1 MKIGSSISS
10 TYGLTNLF
18 GQSGQRNKQQTS
30 DIEVSVRQSG
40 AALQP
45 SSAPTS
51 ISSTMWALQS
61 SGSVTMDGTEDP
73 AKARHDAV
81 VSEFTDLANQT
92 PAERIR
98 AQILE
103 RLGLTEDD
111 LKAMPS
117 EEREAI
123 EKQIS
128 DELKRQL
135 TGDGDSKDKPSAERS
150 SAPEGFT
157 S

>member
-18 GQSGQRNKQQTS
+18 GQSGQRNKQQS
-30 DIEVSVRQSG
+30 SNAEMSVRQRG

-45 SSAPTS
+45 SSTPTS

-61 SGSVTMDGTEDP
+61 SGMVTMDGTEDL

-81 VSEFTDLANQT
+81 VSEFTDLANMT

-103 RLGLTEDD
+103 RLGISEDD
-111 LKAMPS
+111 LAAMPP

-123 EKQIS
+123 EKQIA

-135 TGDGDSKDKPSAERS
+135 TGDDDSKDKPSADAIIS
-150 SAPEGFT
+150 V
-157 S
+157 

>member
-10 TYGLTNLF
+10 TYGLSNLF
-18 GQSGQRNKQQTS
+18 SQSGQRNKQQTG
-30 DIEVSVRQSG
+30 DIELSVRQSG

-45 SSAPTS
+45 SSTPTS

-61 SGSVTMDGTEDP
+61 SGTVTMDGTEDP

-81 VSEFTDLANQT
+81 VSEFTDLADQT

-98 AQILE
+98 DQVLQ

-111 LKAMPS
+111 LKAMPP
-117 EEREAI
+117 EQREAI
-123 EKQIS
+123 EKQIA

-135 TGDGDSKDKPSAERS
+135 TGDGDSKDQPSTDTIIGA
-150 SAPEGFT
+150 
-157 S
+157 

>member
-1 MKIGSSISS
+1 MAI
-10 TYGLTNLF
+10 
-18 GQSGQRNKQQTS
+18 
-30 DIEVSVRQSG
+30 
-40 AALQP
+40 
-45 SSAPTS
+45 
-51 ISSTMWALQS
+51 
-61 SGSVTMDGTEDP
+61 EDP

-81 VSEFTDLANQT
+81 VSEFTDLANMT

-111 LKAMPS
+111 LKAMPP
-117 EEREAI
+117 EERGAI

-135 TGDGDSKDKPSAERS
+135 TDDDGSKEKPSADDIV
-150 SAPEGFT
+150 GV
-157 S
+157 

>member
-18 GQSGQRNKQQTS
+18 GQSGQRNKQQSS
-30 DIEVSVRQSG
+30 DAEMSVRQSG

-45 SSAPTS
+45 SSTPTS
-51 ISSTMWALQS
+51 ISSMMWALQS
-61 SGSVTMDGTEDP
+61 SGTVTMDGTEDP

-81 VSEFTDLANQT
+81 VSEFTDLANKT

-98 AQILE
+98 DQILQ

-111 LKAMPS
+111 LKAMPP

-123 EKQIS
+123 EKQIA

-135 TGDGDSKDKPSAERS
+135 TGDDDSKDKPSDDATIS
-150 SAPEGFT
+150 V
-157 S
+157 

>member
-1 MKIGSSISS
+1 MKIGSNISS

-18 GQSGQRNKQQTS
+18 GQSGQRSKQQSGDT
-30 DIEVSVRQSG
+30 EVSVRQSG
-40 AALQP
+40 TALQP
-45 SSAPTS
+45 SSTPTS

-61 SGSVTMDGTEDP
+61 SGTTSMDGTEDP
-73 AKARHDAV
+73 AKARHEAV
-81 VSEFTDLANQT
+81 ASEFTDLANMT

-111 LKAMPS
+111 LKAMPP

-135 TGDGDSKDKPSAERS
+135 TGDDDSKEKS
-150 SAPEGFT
+150 SVDDIV
-157 S
+157 SV